1 MGKSKTVIREGDSV
15 RIVNPE
21 FVTSVGYDFT
31 YAKEFERVSQAH
43 AKDVAEFLT
52 KVGITNMDWQTLDI
66 KDLSLTVR
74 EEVDPNH
81 PYIRRMLHA
90 LAWVSFDRNRPSR
103 GERRITTERRE
114 EYLDWSGPVTRK
126 RVVKTGWCSPP
137 SGGQDYFG
145 EYWFEPGGLDN
156 SKTHVILTVN
166 LGYREFDIDSQN
178 VQKIMGDHNA
188 GVRDRP
194 RQGT

>member
-1 MGKSKTVIREGDSV
+1 MTLPSPRSSSG
-15 RIVNPE
+15 
-21 FVTSVGYDFT
+21 
-31 YAKEFERVSQAH
+31 VSQAH

-52 KVGITNMDWQTLDI
+52 KLGIANQGWFELDFGDTPLRI
-66 KDLSLTVR
+66 TEKLNSD
-74 EEVDPNH
+74 H
-81 PYIRRMLHA
+81 PYLRRMLHA
-90 LAWVSFDRNRPSR
+90 LAWVSFDHNRPSR

-114 EYLDWSGPVTRK
+114 EYQDWAGPVTRK

-137 SGGQDYFG
+137 SGGQDGYTG
-145 EYWFEPGGLDN
+145 EYWFDSGGLDN
-156 SKTHVILTVN
+156 AKTHVILTVN

-194 RQGT
+194 Q